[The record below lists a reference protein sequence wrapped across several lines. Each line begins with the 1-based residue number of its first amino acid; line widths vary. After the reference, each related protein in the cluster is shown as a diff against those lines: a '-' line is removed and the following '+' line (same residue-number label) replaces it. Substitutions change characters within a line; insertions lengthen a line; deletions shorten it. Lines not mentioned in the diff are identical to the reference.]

1 MLWFAVV
8 LSCAQFAFVINSM
21 WTETKWQM
29 AFGAKFKP
37 LPNCKS
43 HQLWQ
48 THLSY
53 SCYARDKEEIEGLRA
68 VVDSANVNSEIFS
81 NNYNNANKLSEFRHT
96 RRIHNAKIT
105 VCVCVFLSWQMDHL
119 GFSFW
124 LCLELTLRS
133 VLPVRNFSSDSMPFK
148 IIEMFCS
155 ASSHSAQERG

>member
-37 LPNCKS
+37 LANCKS

-105 VCVCVFLSWQMDHL
+105 VCVCLDKWIIWALAFGFVLSLPCAPCCPW
-119 GFSFW
+119 
-124 LCLELTLRS
+124 ETLAPIR
-133 VLPVRNFSSDSMPFK
+133 
-148 IIEMFCS
+148 C
-155 ASSHSAQERG
+155 HSR